1 MQILLPFLLAPKKA
15 EEKIRWHPEAA
26 DGPFSWNC
34 LDLDN
39 ILGISKL
46 LFLKFFLKRNI
57 STSSAKF
64 STNYKEVTD
73 FVVNL

>member
-1 MQILLPFLLAPKKA
+1 MQILLAFLLAPKKA

-26 DGPFSWNC
+26 DRPFSWNC

-46 LFLKFFLKRNI
+46 LFLKFI
-57 STSSAKF
+57 
-64 STNYKEVTD
+64 
-73 FVVNL
+73 